1 MPMDVL
7 IVDDEGNIR
16 RMLRALLESEGYG
29 VREAGSAEEGLAEA
43 ANAPPE
49 VVLLDLMLPGMNGLE
64 ALPRFGDVVPGVP
77 VVMMSG
83 RATLSDA
90 GQATRMGAFHFI
102 EKTL

>member
-29 VREAGSAEEGLAEA
+29 VREAPSAEEGIAEA
-43 ANAPPE
+43 EREAPE
-49 VVLLDLMLPGMNGLE
+49 LILLDLMLPGMSGLD
-64 ALPRFGDVVPGVP
+64 ALPRFGSVAPGTP

-90 GQATRMGAFHFI
+90 VEATRRGAFHF
-102 EKTL
+102 